1 MMDYRD
7 YDDDRDDI
15 TFVSNNALLAAV
27 VFLMADRPRIDMA
40 QSNQTGD
47 YVYNKTGKYLNSN
60 QSCSNGIVQCS
71 V

>member
-47 YVYNKTGKYLNSN
+47 YVHITGKYLNSN